1 MLSSALLLN
10 FKMDSIDP
18 LLMIMIGH
26 PDLGRRLQR
35 PMFHNIHQRILLTYK
50 LPPLD
55 DAETKL
61 YVCHHLKLAGAQPSL
76 FTDSAYLA
84 LYKTSGGVCRLLNRL
99 CLAALNRGVLQQKAT
114 LDEED
119 IYQASDEL

>member
-1 MLSSALLLN
+1 MRPKPKTTSATISNWPAPSPASS
-10 FKMDSIDP
+10 P
-18 LLMIMIGH
+18 T
-26 PDLGRRLQR
+26 R
-35 PMFHNIHQRILLTYK
+35 PT
-50 LPPLD
+50 
-55 DAETKL
+55 
-61 YVCHHLKLAGAQPSL
+61 
-76 FTDSAYLA
+76 LA

>member
-1 MLSSALLLN
+1 MRPKPNSTSATISN
-10 FKMDSIDP
+10 WP
-18 LLMIMIGH
+18 V
-26 PDLGRRLQR
+26 P
-35 PMFHNIHQRILLTYK
+35 
-50 LPPLD
+50 
-55 DAETKL
+55 
-61 YVCHHLKLAGAQPSL
+61 QPSL